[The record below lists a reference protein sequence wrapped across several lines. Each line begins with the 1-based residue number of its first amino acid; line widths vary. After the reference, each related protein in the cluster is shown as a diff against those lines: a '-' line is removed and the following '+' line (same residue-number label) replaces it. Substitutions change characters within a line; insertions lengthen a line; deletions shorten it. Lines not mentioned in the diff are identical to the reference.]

1 MAITGEFLS
10 AIFGTPSEINVL
22 EHLTNLNKRHLGA
35 RYGSA
40 QLYDP
45 KLRQLQ
51 LVANCG
57 FRQGLLDQF
66 DATPLSG
73 KSVCARAAAMKAPVV
88 ASNIP
93 TNPDWE
99 SIRAFSREAGFTGVL
114 SYPIVSRTG
123 ELLGVT
129 SCHFDDRAPL
139 TTTELELVRL
149 SCDFAADAIA
159 ELRFSERP
167 RKSDWNAGDSLT

>member
-22 EHLTNLNKRHLGA
+22 EHLTKLNQNYLGA

-45 KLRQLQ
+45 QICQLQ

-57 FRQGLLDQF
+57 FKQSLLDQF
-66 DATPLSG
+66 STIPLSG
-73 KSVCARAAAMKAPVV
+73 NSVCARAARVKAPVV
-88 ASNIP
+88 AANISN
-93 TNPDWE
+93 NPEWE
-99 SIRAFSREAGFTGVL
+99 SIREFSREACFSGVL

-129 SCHFDDRAPL
+129 SCHFGDRAPL
-139 TTTELELVRL
+139 TTTELELVRV

-159 ELRFSERP
+159 ELRFPEHAE
-167 RKSDWNAGDSLT
+167 KSSWNAGR

>member
-51 LVANCG
+51 LVANSG

-66 DATPLSG
+66 DTTPLSG
-73 KSVCARAAAMKAPVV
+73 NSVCARAAAMKAPVV
-88 ASNIP
+88 AANIP
-93 TNPDWE
+93 TNPAWE
-99 SIRAFSREAGFTGVL
+99 SIRTFSREAGSPVC
-114 SYPIVSRTG
+114 
-123 ELLGVT
+123 
-129 SCHFDDRAPL
+129 CHTR
-139 TTTELELVRL
+139 
-149 SCDFAADAIA
+149 
-159 ELRFSERP
+159 
-167 RKSDWNAGDSLT
+167 